1 MALAC
6 QAALDDAGG
15 RGLGAAVDRVA
26 VPQGSWAYPD
36 PARLVARRIGA
47 PGATTH
53 LVELGIPQ
61 QSLIN
66 DALAAI
72 VSGAS
77 DVAVVVGGEAKR
89 WARDRERAG
98 LSPAETAQPGAAPDV
113 LRRRPGPLL
122 EPVEVAHRLWDP
134 VQQYA
139 MIDNAL
145 RAAEGRTIVE
155 HRAEIADLWDRM
167 NAVAGTNPEAAFPD
181 RMDAGRIA
189 TATPDNR
196 PLAFP
201 YNKWH
206 STQWTVNQAAALVM
220 CSVEA
225 ARRLGVPS
233 DRWVF
238 PLVGLESSHAVSVLC
253 RGQIHAWPAMEVLGG
268 TAAARLGRPVADI
281 EVVELYS
288 CFPAAVRVQQ
298 RELGLPTDGTP
309 TVTGGMAFA
318 GGPFNNAVLQSLAA
332 VAPRLRDAPGHLGAV
347 TTVSG
352 LLTKPGL
359 GVWSARPDGR
369 PPLLSDLAYEVASVT
384 GVVEAVPDLDG
395 YEGPGTVA
403 TYTVTYDGM
412 DPVRVVAVCDTADG
426 RRCVSIG
433 EDPEVAARACEE
445 ELVGAPVRIGSGRS
459 LPCECLRPV
468 VRSGVRLRK
477 PGCSRTA
484 RRTTRDRNAG
494 TAGWFRGCPC
504 RSPGRSASVRH
515 PKGTPDMTGR
525 CALLPPHILHVVRPS
540 CCPRN
545 G

>member
-1 MALAC
+1 MTTLDPRTPVLVGVGTAAAAAEPVELMAQATEDALA
-6 QAALDDAGG
+6 DAGG

-36 PARLVARRIGA
+36 PARIVAARIGA

-61 QSLIN
+61 QGLID

-72 VSGAS
+72 LSGAS

-89 WARDRERAG
+89 WARDEEKAGRA
-98 LSPAETAQPGAAPDV
+98 PTETAQPGAAPDV
-113 LRRRPGPLL
+113 LRTRGGPLL

-145 RAAEGRTIVE
+145 RAAEGRTPAEQRVE
-155 HRAEIADLWDRM
+155 IDGLWARM
-167 NAVAGTNPEAAFPD
+167 SGVSATNPDAAFGGA
-181 RMDAGRIA
+181 RDAAWLGHPS
-189 TATPDNR
+189 PDNR

-206 STQWTVNQAAALVM
+206 STQWTVDRAAALIL

-225 ARRLGVPS
+225 ARRAGVPS

-238 PLVGLESSHAVSVLC
+238 PLVALESSHAVSLLC
-253 RGQIHAWPAMEVLGG
+253 RRRMAAWPAMEVLGA
-268 TAAARLGRPVADI
+268 TAAARIGRPLD
-281 EVVELYS
+281 EVEVIELYS
-288 CFPAAVRVQQ
+288 CFPSAVRVQQ
-298 RELGLPTDGTP
+298 RALGLPLDGTP

-318 GGPFNNAVLQSLAA
+318 GGPFNNAVLQAVAA
-332 VAPRLRDAPGHLGAV
+332 VVPCLRDEPGALGAV

-359 GVWSARPDGR
+359 GVWSARSDGR

-384 GVVEAVPDLDG
+384 DVVEAVESLDG
-395 YEGPGTVA
+395 YEGPATVA

-412 DPVRVVAVCDTADG
+412 EPARVVAVCDTADG
-426 RRCVSIG
+426 RRCVALS
-433 EDPEVAARACEE
+433 EDRDLAASACAE
-445 ELVGAPVRIGSGRS
+445 ELVGAAVTIGSG
-459 LPCECLRPV
+459 
-468 VRSGVRLRK
+468 
-477 PGCSRTA
+477 T
-484 RRTTRDRNAG
+484 
-494 TAGWFRGCPC
+494 F
-504 RSPGRSASVRH
+504 
-515 PKGTPDMTGR
+515 
-525 CALLPPHILHVVRPS
+525 LL
-540 CCPRN
+540 